1 MKQINMDTGGAAYLE
16 LLTWCL
22 QEIEISHKAENAG
35 DHPLATQ
42 LRSCVTALR
51 DRLATLYNF
60 DDQPVPFFYVHFTCL
75 VSVYYL
81 PLFAVDTALSAGVG
95 ADANWVSEIVAALI
109 VLLQLI
115 FVIGLR
121 VLAIKLAN
129 PYGSDNEDLS
139 VIFYVR
145 KFILIVMITCPVSLF
160 STSSF
165 ISPPWLLLQ
174 IRRGFRAD
182 VCSRLNR
189 PSPST
194 PRPRKR
200 CAGNKLILERRGG
213 RISETRLDRSQ

>member
-1 MKQINMDTGGAAYLE
+1 VSETYSFDNFFTEINRTYRLLTDREVDRMRQINMDTGGAAYLE

-22 QEIEISHKAENAG
+22 QEIEISHQAENAG

-42 LRSCVTALR
+42 LRSTVTALR

-145 KFILIVMITCPVSLF
+145 TLLF
-160 STSSF
+160 
-165 ISPPWLLLQ
+165 
-174 IRRGFRAD
+174 
-182 VCSRLNR
+182 
-189 PSPST
+189 
-194 PRPRKR
+194 
-200 CAGNKLILERRGG
+200 
-213 RISETRLDRSQ
+213 